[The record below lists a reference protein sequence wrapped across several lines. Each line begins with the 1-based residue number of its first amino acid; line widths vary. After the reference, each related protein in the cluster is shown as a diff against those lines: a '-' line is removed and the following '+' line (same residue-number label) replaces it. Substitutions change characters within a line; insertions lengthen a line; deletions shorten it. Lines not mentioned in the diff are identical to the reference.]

1 MSLPPYLFFLC
12 LSAVSG
18 FPFPAD
24 TSPIAQGVPSFAI
37 FFYCNELLF
46 FLFSAAGYQVVFYTP
61 FSVFLKQMVFACHI
75 LYLFDTLR
83 KF

>member
-24 TSPIAQGVPSFAI
+24 TSSIAQGVPSFAI
-37 FFYCNELLF
+37 FFYYNELLF
-46 FLFSAAGYQVVFYTP
+46 CLFSAGCCRVDFCTL